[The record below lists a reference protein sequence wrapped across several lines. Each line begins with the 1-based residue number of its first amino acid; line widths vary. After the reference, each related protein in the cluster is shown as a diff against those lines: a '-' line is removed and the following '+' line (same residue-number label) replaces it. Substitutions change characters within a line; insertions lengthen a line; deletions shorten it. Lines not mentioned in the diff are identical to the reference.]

1 MAQKVF
7 ASFQTLNEFLRGH
20 NASKEDLEV
29 ALTTNGYQLLSING
43 EVVST
48 IHGPLKGSTPEQTAQ
63 KLASVNM
70 TFGIPHDAGLPCVME
85 DKSQWEVVS
94 IF

>member
-1 MAQKVF
+1 MKTFKKFQSLN
-7 ASFQTLNEFLRGH
+7 SFLKSH
-20 NASKEDLEV
+20 NASKEDLKIV
-29 ALTTNGYQLLSING
+29 LTTNGYHLLSLFG

-48 IHGPLKGSTPEQTAQ
+48 IHGPLKGRTPEQTAQ

-70 TFGIPHDAGLPCVME
+70 SFGIPHDDGLPCVME
-85 DKSQWEVVS
+85 DKSQWEVVD

>member
-1 MAQKVF
+1 MKTFKKFQSLS
-7 ASFQTLNEFLRGH
+7 SFLKGH
-20 NASKEDLEV
+20 NATKEDLKIV
-29 ALTTNGYQLLSING
+29 LTSNGYHLLSLFG

-48 IHGPLKGSTPEQTAQ
+48 IHGPLKGRTPEQTAQ

-70 TFGIPHDAGLPCVME
+70 TFGIPHDGGLPCVME
-85 DKSQWEVVS
+85 DKSEWVEVS